1 MAFRQDFVFLTW
13 LPRCMNRRY
22 DIRYLKDAMGPTN
35 DPAECS
41 SIVRKDLWEKDPV
54 AYALMNALELAEK
67 QTESLEY
74 VINKEDNP
82 LVGARRRVSA
92 IAEIVHPWIEAP
104 RKARYPESG
113 RFIGERS
120 SVPRTSWESVL
131 TDFGGYSF
139 RAIR

>member
-13 LPRCMNRRY
+13 LPRWMNRRY

-41 SIVRKDLWEKDPV
+41 SLVREDLWEKDPV
-54 AYALMNALELAEK
+54 AYALMNAPALTQK
-67 QTESLEY
+67 QIESLEY
-74 VINKEDNP
+74 VINKEVNP
-82 LVGARRRVSA
+82 LVGARRGVSA
-92 IAEIVHPWIEAP
+92 NPEVVHPWIEAA
-104 RKARYPESG
+104 RKARYPESS

-120 SVPRTSWESVL
+120 SAPRTSWDSVL
-131 TDFGGYSF
+131 TDFGEYSF